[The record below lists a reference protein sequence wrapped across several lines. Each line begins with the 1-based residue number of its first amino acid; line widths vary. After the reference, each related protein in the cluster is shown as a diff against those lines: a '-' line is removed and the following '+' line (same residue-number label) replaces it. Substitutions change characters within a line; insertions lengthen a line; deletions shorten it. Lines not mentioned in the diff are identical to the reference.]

1 MVFPDLNHITNL
13 IMGARSVLPGNSAIH
28 AISCNKSYIKG

>member
-1 MVFPDLNHITNL
+1 
-13 IMGARSVLPGNSAIH
+13 MGARSVLPGNSAIH